1 MNRQLI
7 LLTLGFE
14 LILMMAT
21 SSVFA
26 ATNIGRGNIGA
37 DPTTPDSD
45 YVTDS
50 AVLTITSATLAVLKV
65 AFLDDDTGTQISD
78 GSSVVKGTIVKF
90 MIYVDNTTATAALD
104 IRLQDLLNEVDFT
117 YQTNS
122 LSWNNNVT
130 ASAAPL
136 ATIFANTD
144 TSGANT
150 GVALTDA
157 ISGVDVASADVTQT
171 PDDRITMGAHSLQ
184 LNAQLNIP
192 IGQIASFMFRARVN

>member
-1 MNRQLI
+1 MNDYFSRLVTPI
-7 LLTLGFE
+7 LLLLC
-14 LILMMAT
+14 LITGSAY
-21 SSVFA
+21 A

-37 DPTTPDSD
+37 DPTVPDTD

-50 AVLTITSATLAVLKV
+50 AVLTITSANLSVVKV
-65 AFLDDDTGTQISD
+65 AFVDDDTGTQIAD
-78 GSSVVKGTIVKF
+78 GSSVVKGSIVKF

-130 ASAAPL
+130 ASAAAL
-136 ATIFANTD
+136 ATIFSNTD

-150 GVALTDA
+150 GVALTDT
-157 ISGVDVASADVTQT
+157 ISGADVASADVTQT
-171 PDDRITMGAHSLQ
+171 PDDRVTIGAHTAQ
-184 LNAQLNIP
+184 TNAQLNIP
-192 IGQIASFMFRARVN
+192 AGKIASFMLRAQIN